1 MKKEIE
7 SIKDIDP
14 AGSLGLLAAGY
25 KGIIL
30 WKKARLAAGLNN
42 FADPEVELKSP
53 KIIARKRSK
62 KSNEKK

>member
-1 MKKEIE
+1 MKKTVTKSEE
-7 SIKDIDP
+7 VDP

-30 WKKARLAAGLNN
+30 WKKARMEAGLKN
-42 FADPEVELKSP
+42 FADPEVELNSKQ
-53 KIIARKRSK
+53 IIARTRIK

>member
-1 MKKEIE
+1 MKKDIE
-7 SIKDIDP
+7 RIEDIDP

-25 KGIIL
+25 KGVIL

-42 FADPEVELKSP
+42 FADPEVELKST

-62 KSNEKK
+62 MPNEKK